1 MEFQKIAEQPSG
13 SNQISRQMEDLR
25 DQLRSAQRIADEL
38 AGPPAATLAN
48 HAVAETHIRA
58 LIKLRR
64 QRGRFFDA
72 GIFADPAWD
81 ILLELYAA
89 ELGQFRV
96 SVSNL
101 CDAAAV
107 PATTGLRWI
116 NNLEDGGLIVRRS
129 DPTDGRRH
137 FLKLSDK
144 AVQAMNAYFRT
155 VPAGAPLI

>member
-1 MEFQKIAEQPSG
+1 VEFQKIAAQPSG
-13 SNQISRQMEDLR
+13 SNQISRQVEHLR

-38 AGPPAATLAN
+38 AGPPAATFAS
-48 HAVAETHIRA
+48 HAVAESHVRT
-58 LIKLRR
+58 LLKLRR
-64 QRGRFFDA
+64 QRDRFFDNR
-72 GIFADPAWD
+72 IFADPAWD

-101 CDAAAV
+101 CRAAAV
-107 PATTGLRWI
+107 PETTALRWI
-116 NNLEDGGLIVRRS
+116 RQLEDGGLIDRRS
-129 DPTDGRRH
+129 DPTDGRRQ

-144 AVQAMNAYFRT
+144 AAQAMNAYFRT